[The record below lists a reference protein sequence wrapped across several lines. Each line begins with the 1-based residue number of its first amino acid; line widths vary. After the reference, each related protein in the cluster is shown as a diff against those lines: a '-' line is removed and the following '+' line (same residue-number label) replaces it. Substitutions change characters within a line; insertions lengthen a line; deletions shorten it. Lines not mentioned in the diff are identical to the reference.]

1 MDCVFCKI
9 VDGEIPSKII
19 YEDEEL
25 IAFDDLDPQAP
36 IHFLVIPKK
45 HIQSLETLDESDSNL
60 IGKIFLA
67 IRKIAREKGIAD
79 SGYRVVNN
87 IGENGGQTVPHI
99 HFHVLGDRSLQWPP
113 GWFKSRPCIYE
124 RGDRDDR
131 NQSWRKRINRQ
142 RD

>member
-45 HIQSLETLDESDSNL
+45 HIQSLETLDESDSEL

-79 SGYRVVNN
+79 KGYRIVNN
-87 IGENGGQTVPHI
+87 IGEYGGQTVPHM

-113 GWFKSRPCIYE
+113 GWFKFKLVHIRE
-124 RGDRDDR
+124 GG
-131 NQSWRKRINRQ
+131 
-142 RD
+142 

>member
-9 VDGEIPSKII
+9 VDGQIPSKII

-45 HIQSLETLDESDSNL
+45 HIQSLETLDEADSEL

-67 IRKIAREKGIAD
+67 IRKIAHDKGIAD
-79 SGYRVVNN
+79 SGYRIVNN
-87 IGENGGQTVPHI
+87 IGEDGGQTVPHI

-113 GWFKSRPCIYE
+113 GWFKFKLVHIRE
-124 RGDRDDR
+124 GG
-131 NQSWRKRINRQ
+131 
-142 RD
+142 